1 VSLGAHATPAG
12 DRRAL
17 AAAMIRLFFNYSLPP
32 ERAEAQ
38 GREPCAAAFAAKTG
52 YLAHVYLCKTVILCD

>member
-1 VSLGAHATPAG
+1 
-12 DRRAL
+12 
-17 AAAMIRLFFNYSLPP
+17 MIRLFFNYSLPP

-52 YLAHVYLCKTVILCD
+52 YLAHVYLCKTVFLCD